1 MILDSIITTLHAAR
15 ASDIHLCTGV
25 PPITRVHGVLQ
36 RADGEVLTTSVLK
49 EFVSTVVSRDT
60 YERFVG
66 GEEIDGAFSSS
77 YGRWRLHAY
86 HFERGVG
93 VALRRLPNDIPSG
106 EDLGLPPI
114 VRDLVKLH
122 QGLVLVTGATGS
134 GKTTTA
140 AAMLN
145 LIIQTQA
152 CHVVT
157 IEDPIEYLFAPSLGV
172 ITQREVG
179 RHTASFSQALRSAL
193 REDPDVIFVGE
204 MRDLETMRL
213 ALQAAETGHL
223 VISTLHTMGAAKA
236 VSRVIDVFPSDQQ
249 PLIRSVV
256 ADTLEGI
263 VSQELV
269 PSASG
274 GMVLIPEVLIGTPA
288 VRALIREGRFHQ
300 LEHVM
305 QTSLDVGMQTR
316 ARSISM
322 LHAQGRLALE

>member
-1 MILDSIITTLHAAR
+1 MILDNIMTTPPATH
-15 ASDIHLCTGV
+15 ASDVHLRAGTSPTV
-25 PPITRVHGVLQ
+25 RVNGILCSLE
-36 RADGEVLTTSVLK
+36 AEVLTTDALTG
-49 EFVSTVVSRDT
+49 FISTIVSRDV
-60 YERFVG
+60 YECFLG

-77 YGRWRLHAY
+77 HGRWRLHAY
-86 HFERGVG
+86 HSERGVG
-93 VALRRLPNDIPSG
+93 VALRRLPKDVPSV
-106 EDLGLPPI
+106 EQLGLPRI
-114 VRDLVKLH
+114 VCELAKLR

-140 AAMLN
+140 AAIVG
-145 LIIQTQA
+145 LITQTQA

-172 ITQREVG
+172 VTQREVG
-179 RHTASFSQALRSAL
+179 RHTASFSHALRAAL

-236 VSRVIDVFPSDQQ
+236 VSRVVDVFPSDQQ
-249 PLIRSVV
+249 PLVRSVV

-263 VSQELV
+263 ISQELV
-269 PSASG
+269 PGDSG
-274 GMVLIPEVLIGTPA
+274 GTVLIPEVLIGTPA
-288 VRALIREGRFHQ
+288 VRALIREGKVHQ

-316 ARSISM
+316 ARSVSM
-322 LHAQGRLALE
+322 LRTQGRLT

>member
-1 MILDSIITTLHAAR
+1 M
-15 ASDIHLCTGV
+15 
-25 PPITRVHGVLQ
+25 
-36 RADGEVLTTSVLK
+36 
-49 EFVSTVVSRDT
+49 
-60 YERFVG
+60 
-66 GEEIDGAFSSS
+66 
-77 YGRWRLHAY
+77 
-86 HFERGVG
+86 
-93 VALRRLPNDIPSG
+93 
-106 EDLGLPPI
+106 GLPPI

-236 VSRVIDVFPSDQQ
+236 VSRVIDVLPSDQQ
-249 PLIRSVV
+249 PFIRSVV

-263 VSQELV
+263 GSQELV

>member
-1 MILDSIITTLHAAR
+1 MILDTIMKARQAAQ
-15 ASDIHLCTGV
+15 ASDIHLHTGI
-25 PPITRVHGVLQ
+25 PPIVRIDGVL
-36 RADGEVLTTSVLK
+36 RSGDGEGLATNVLK
-49 EFVSTVVSRDT
+49 EFVSSVVSRDT
-60 YERFVG
+60 YENFLG
-66 GEEIDGAFSSS
+66 GNEIDGAFSSS
-77 YGRWRLHAY
+77 HGRWRIHAY
-86 HFERGVG
+86 HTERGVG
-93 VALRRLPNDIPSG
+93 VALRRLPKDVPSG
-106 EDLGLPPI
+106 EELGLPPI
-114 VRDLVKLH
+114 VRDLVKLR
-122 QGLVLVTGATGS
+122 QGLILVTGATGS

-145 LIIQTQA
+145 LLAQTQA

-157 IEDPIEYLFAPSLGV
+157 IEDPIEYLFTSSLGV
-172 ITQREVG
+172 VSQREVG

-236 VSRVIDVFPSDQQ
+236 VSRVVDVFPSDQQ
-249 PLIRSVV
+249 PLIRSVL

-263 VSQELV
+263 ISQELV
-269 PSASG
+269 PGVSG
-274 GMVLIPEVLIGTPA
+274 GVVLIPEVLIGTPA
-288 VRALIREGRFHQ
+288 VRSLIREGKFHQ

-316 ARSISM
+316 ARSVSM
-322 LHAQGRLALE
+322 MCAQARLPLE

>member
-1 MILDSIITTLHAAR
+1 MILDNIMTTFPATP
-15 ASDIHLCTGV
+15 ASDIHLQEGAS
-25 PPITRVHGVLQ
+25 PIVRVNGILHSLE
-36 RADGEVLTTSVLK
+36 AEALTTDALTG
-49 EFVSTVVSRDT
+49 FLSTVVSKEV
-60 YERFVG
+60 YESFLG

-77 YGRWRLHAY
+77 HGRWRLHAY
-86 HFERGVG
+86 HSERGVG
-93 VALRRLPNDIPSG
+93 VALRRLPKDVPSV
-106 EDLGLPPI
+106 EQLGLPRI
-114 VRDLVKLH
+114 IHELVKLR

-140 AAMLN
+140 AAMVH
-145 LIIQTQA
+145 LITQTQA

-157 IEDPIEYLFAPSLGV
+157 IEDPIEYLFTPSLGV
-172 ITQREVG
+172 VTQREVG
-179 RHTASFSQALRSAL
+179 RHTTSFARALRAAL

-236 VSRVIDVFPSDQQ
+236 VSRVVDVFPSDQQ
-249 PLIRSVV
+249 PLVRSVV

-263 VSQELV
+263 ISQELV
-269 PSASG
+269 PSDSG
-274 GMVLIPEVLIGTPA
+274 GLVLIPEVLIGTPA
-288 VRALIREGRFHQ
+288 VRALIREGKVHQ

-316 ARSISM
+316 ARSVSV
-322 LHAQGRLALE
+322 LRTQGRLP